1 MKLKFRS
8 TCTINYT
15 KELPLAQVNKEL
27 RCFSDIILFP
37 RESSLNETMMEPLSR
52 IDVIAIFCVK

>member
-27 RCFSDIILFP
+27 GCFLRNNFVPQGIKF
-37 RESSLNETMMEPLSR
+37 E
-52 IDVIAIFCVK
+52 